1 MPIVS
6 IPPVPV
12 ITPVPKAAKIL
23 DSGYHHSLVDAK
35 STPVASLLTHI
46 EGASW
51 TVDYYSQV
59 LGGDEELS
67 PFQPSQL
74 ATYQQY
80 SCIRNYEL
88 KLQGSLST
96 SDDGA
101 TSVMSVTGSAN
112 LYPYLKPN
120 VGDAF
125 IADIGDGLAGQFTV
139 TSVNKLTIFKE
150 TCFNINFELSR
161 YVDAELIA
169 NIEQRVVR
177 NGHFQKD
184 YMLYG
189 QYPVLTSTEL
199 NQRQSLESMESTLL
213 TQWLTDCYS
222 REYSTVLVPGQSYS
236 TYDPS
241 VVHAI
246 LTLYNVRDNP
256 PLRGIR
262 ELNCGGIP
270 HLEIPTFWD
279 ALLHMDAD
287 GLYRC
292 FKTAQLLPIA
302 DFNRLPFL
310 EGVRFSG
317 VVQVVGATAAYV
329 GVDRDYRAERLIT
342 GSDLE
347 PINDADALDIEAAY
361 AVAIAT
367 AAVETQLPPA
377 SVYGMTAIPSIHPV
391 TIDNYYVLSAAFYS
405 QGSGQSK
412 LEHLVRDYFDTD
424 SVNVTALTAL
434 VQSSRAWGR
443 LERYYYSP
451 ILLAMLKLAQRSI

>member
-1 MPIVS
+1 MPIVG

-12 ITPVPKAAKIL
+12 VTPQPSPVQLTDTA
-23 DSGYHHSLVDAK
+23 YHHSLVDANA
-35 STPVASLLTHI
+35 TPVASLLTHI
-46 EGASW
+46 EGSSW
-51 TVDYYSQV
+51 IVDYYSQV
-59 LGGDEELS
+59 LSTDEELTS
-67 PFQPSQL
+67 YQPTQL
-74 ATYQQY
+74 APYQQY

-96 SDDGA
+96 SDDSA
-101 TSVMSVTGSAN
+101 TSTMTVTGSAN

-120 VGDAF
+120 AGDAF

-139 TSVNKLTIFKE
+139 TQVSKLTIFKE
-150 TCFNINFELSR
+150 TCFNITFELSR
-161 YVDAELIA
+161 YVDADMLA
-169 NIEQRVVR
+169 ALEQRVVK
-177 NGHFQKD
+177 NGYFQKD

-189 QYPVLTSTEL
+189 QYPVITSVAL
-199 NQRQSLESMESTLL
+199 GQRQSLESMESTLL

-241 VVHAI
+241 VVRAV

-262 ELNCGGIP
+262 ELNCAGIP

-279 ALLHMDAD
+279 ALLHMDVD
-287 GLYRC
+287 GLHRC

-317 VVQVVGATAAYV
+317 VVQVVGATDAYV
-329 GVDRDYRAERLIT
+329 GVDRDYRAERTIT

-347 PINDADALDIEAAY
+347 PLNDADTLDIEAAY
-361 AVAIAT
+361 AVALAT
-367 AAVETQLPPA
+367 AVIDEALPPA
-377 SVYGMTAIPSIHPV
+377 SVYGLTTVPTIHPV
-391 TIDNYYVLSAAFYS
+391 TIDNSYVLSAAFYS

-434 VQSSRAWGR
+434 VQSSRTWGR

>member
-1 MPIVS
+1 MPIVG

-12 ITPVPKAAKIL
+12 VTPQPSPVQVADAA
-23 DSGYHHSLVDAK
+23 YRHSVVDVK
-35 STPVASLLTHI
+35 STPLAALLTHI
-46 EGASW
+46 EGATW
-51 TVDYYSQV
+51 VVDYYSQV
-59 LGGDEELS
+59 LSADEELS
-67 PFQPSQL
+67 EYQPGQL
-74 ATYQQY
+74 PPYQQY

-96 SDDGA
+96 SDDA
-101 TSVMSVTGSAN
+101 PTSVMSVTGSAN

-120 VGDAF
+120 AGDAF

-139 TSVNKLTIFKE
+139 TQVSKLSIFKE
-150 TCFNINFELSR
+150 TCFSINFELSR
-161 YVDAELIA
+161 YVDADVLA
-169 NIEQRVVR
+169 SLEQRVVR

-189 QYPVLTSTEL
+189 QYPVITSTEL
-199 NQRQSLESMESTLL
+199 GQRHSLESMESTLL
-213 TQWLTDCYS
+213 TQWLTDSYS

-241 VVHAI
+241 VVKAI

-262 ELNCGGIP
+262 ELNCAGIP
-270 HLEIPTFWD
+270 HLEIATFWD
-279 ALLHMDAD
+279 ALLHIDAD
-287 GLYRC
+287 GLLRC
-292 FKTAQLLPIA
+292 FKTAQLLPVA

-317 VVQVVGATAAYV
+317 IRQVVGATDAYV
-329 GVDRDYRAERLIT
+329 GVDSDYRVARLIT
-342 GSDLE
+342 GSNLE
-347 PINDADALDIEAAY
+347 PLDDADALDIAAAY
-361 AVAIAT
+361 AVALAT
-367 AAVETQLPPA
+367 AVIDTPLPPN
-377 SVYGMTAIPSIHPV
+377 SVYGLVNVPAIHPV
-391 TIDNYYVLSAAFYS
+391 TVDNHYVLSAAFYN
-405 QGSGQSK
+405 QTAGQSK
-412 LEHLVRDYFDTD
+412 LEHLVRDYFDNS

-443 LERYYYSP
+443 LERYYYTP